1 VLADCGSALL
11 GSRGMSYSGNFSSN
25 GNAVYQ
31 TGHGAAYDIAGTG
44 MANPV
49 GQILS
54 LAMMLEES
62 FGWAAGAQLVRKSVA
77 RTLARGVRTAD
88 IRGPHGAVSC
98 QEMAGAICGEMI
110 HLVEAAA

>member
-1 VLADCGSALL
+1 
-11 GSRGMSYSGNFSSN
+11 
-25 GNAVYQ
+25 VYQ

-62 FGWAAGAQLVRKSVA
+62 FGWAAGARLVRKSVA

-88 IRGPHGAVSC
+88 IRGSHGAVSC
-98 QEMAGAICGEMI
+98 REMSDAICGEI
-110 HLVEAAA
+110 VRLVEAVA